1 MPVMVRKASPWLVGL
16 VPALLILAASALAF
30 YKVHVLGYNL
40 NAVVQAESY
49 LIEAVMEFDGH
60 GSDVDVSMALAQN
73 LPNQKVSDESFNS
86 GDLKF
91 NVTEARGN
99 RRGDW
104 QGSKIGGKRRI
115 GYTASIQTKTERFLI
130 DSTLPTTQSL
140 PDSVARY
147 VLSDSLVQADDAE
160 ITRLADSLGLSASA
174 PILQNLEKIYQYT
187 TFGLKYVTYSG
198 TTDALTTYHL
208 GEASCGGKSRLMSAL
223 ARHLGIPARLVGGKI
238 LDPGQSTAT
247 HIWVDLFVQDRW
259 VPFCPTN
266 KYFAEIPANY
276 LILYYGEEPFITHTR
291 DINFK
296 FYFNLRKRL
305 VTTEAGLTDMK
316 NNPLDVLNVW
326 ATFKRVA
333 ISLELLKIIIMLPIG
348 ILSVVFFRNIVGLET
363 FGTFMP
369 ALIAVGFRDTGLL
382 NGVLMFSLIVMFGSI
397 VRLILNRFQLLHT
410 PRLAIILSSVV
421 LFILLLTG
429 IGVRLGLLD
438 LARVALFPM
447 VIMTLTVE
455 RFSIISEESGYK
467 KAIQIA
473 FFTILVAGLS
483 YLLMASRPLQALV
496 ISFPETILVLIALY
510 IYIGRYSGFRVMELF
525 RFRQIMRHGSHA

>member
-1 MPVMVRKASPWLVGL
+1 MPVTIRRASPWLVGL
-16 VPALLILAASALAF
+16 VPALLVLTASALAF
-30 YKVHVLGYNL
+30 YKVHVLGYDL
-40 NAVVQAESY
+40 TAVVQAESY

-60 GSDVDVSMALAQN
+60 GSDVAISMALPQN
-73 LPNQKVSDESFNS
+73 LPNQQVSDESFNS
-86 GDLKF
+86 GDFRF
-91 NVTEARGN
+91 NVVESRGN
-99 RRGDW
+99 RRGEW
-104 QGSKIGGKRRI
+104 EGIRTQGKRRL
-115 GYTASIQTKTERFLI
+115 GYTASVRTKAEKFVI
-130 DSTLPTTQSL
+130 DSTLPTIQTL
-140 PDSVARY
+140 PDSVARF
-147 VLSDSLVQADDAE
+147 VLADSLIQCDDPE
-160 ITRLADSLGLSASA
+160 IARLADSLGLDANA
-174 PILQNLEKIYQYT
+174 PVLRNLETIFQYT

-247 HIWVDLFVQDRW
+247 HIWVDLYLQDHW

-266 KYFAEIPANY
+266 KYFAEMPSNY
-276 LILYYGEEPFITHTR
+276 LVLYYGEEPFITHTR

-296 FYFNLRKRL
+296 FFFNLRKRL
-305 VTTEAGLTDMK
+305 VTTESGLLEMK

-348 ILSVVFFRNIVGLET
+348 ILSVVIFRNIIGLET

-369 ALIAVGFRDTGLL
+369 ALIAVGFRDTGLA
-382 NGVLMFSLIVMFGSI
+382 NGVILFSLIVAFGSI
-397 VRLILNRFQLLHT
+397 IRAVLNRFQLLHT

-421 LFILLLTG
+421 LFILLLTAV
-429 IGVRLGLLD
+429 GVRLGLLD

-455 RFSIISEESGYK
+455 RFSIISEESGYR
-467 KAIQIA
+467 KAITIA
-473 FFTILVAGLS
+473 LFTVLVAGIS
-483 YLLMASRPLQALV
+483 YLLMASRPLQALI

-525 RFRQIMRHGSHA
+525 RFREIMRRTEHA